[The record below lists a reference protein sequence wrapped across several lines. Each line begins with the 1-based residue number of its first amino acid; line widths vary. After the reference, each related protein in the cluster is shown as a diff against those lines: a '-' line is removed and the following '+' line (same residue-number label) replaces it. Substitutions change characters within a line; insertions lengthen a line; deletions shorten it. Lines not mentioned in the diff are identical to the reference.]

1 MESTSIFDEN
11 IDERMLMVEDEYSF
25 LDRILESQN
34 IKAEMELKPYSFREQ
49 KNMVKILDNIAHESD
64 LEIYIKQLT
73 FKEKLVVFLL
83 YIKGYKINE
92 VARIIEY

>member
-1 MESTSIFDEN
+1 
-11 IDERMLMVEDEYSF
+11 
-25 LDRILESQN
+25 
-34 IKAEMELKPYSFREQ
+34 MELKPYSFREQ

-83 YIKGYKINE
+83 YIKGYKVNE
-92 VARIIEY
+92 VARTIEY

>member
-1 MESTSIFDEN
+1 
-11 IDERMLMVEDEYSF
+11 
-25 LDRILESQN
+25 
-34 IKAEMELKPYSFREQ
+34 MELKPYSFTEQ

>member
-1 MESTSIFDEN
+1 
-11 IDERMLMVEDEYSF
+11 
-25 LDRILESQN
+25 
-34 IKAEMELKPYSFREQ
+34 MELKPYSFREQ

>member
-1 MESTSIFDEN
+1 
-11 IDERMLMVEDEYSF
+11 
-25 LDRILESQN
+25 
-34 IKAEMELKPYSFREQ
+34 MELKPYSFREQ
-49 KNMVKILDNIAHESD
+49 KNIVKILDNIAHESD

>member
-1 MESTSIFDEN
+1 
-11 IDERMLMVEDEYSF
+11 
-25 LDRILESQN
+25 
-34 IKAEMELKPYSFREQ
+34 MELKPYSFREQ
-49 KNMVKILDNIAHESD
+49 KNTVKILDNIAHESD